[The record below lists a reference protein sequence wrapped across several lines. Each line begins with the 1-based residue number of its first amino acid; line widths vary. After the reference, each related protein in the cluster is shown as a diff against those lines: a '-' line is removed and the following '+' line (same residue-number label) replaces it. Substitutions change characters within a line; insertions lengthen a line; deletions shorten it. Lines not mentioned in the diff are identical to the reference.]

1 MWKQIKSRGEILN
14 LHVLDYADDAALME
28 SRIKEMTERLTQL
41 ADASESEADM
51 QVRMDKTFT
60 AATSRNINH

>member
-1 MWKQIKSRGEILN
+1 MKQIKSRGEILN
-14 LHVLDYADDAALME
+14 LHVFDYADDAALME

-41 ADASESEADM
+41 GDTSESEADM

-60 AATSRNINH
+60 AATGHNNNH